1 MISQSDFYKVVIC
14 SHSILKQQRISLD
27 LTQQEVADRAAIP
40 LQSYQQFESGTRD
53 ITRAS
58 FRLACRV
65 FEALDIN
72 PFCFHMGK
80 YAIL

>member
-1 MISQSDFYKVVIC
+1 MNHIDYHEIILQSHK
-14 SHSILKQQRISLD
+14 ILKRQRITLGH
-27 LTQQEVADRAAIP
+27 TEQEVANRACIP
-40 LQSYQQFESGTRD
+40 LQSYQQFENGTRD
-53 ITRAS
+53 IMHAS

>member
-1 MISQSDFYKVVIC
+1 MNHIDYHEIILQPHD
-14 SHSILKQQRISLD
+14 ILKRQRIALG
-27 LTQQEVADRAAIP
+27 LTQQEVANRACIP
-40 LQSYQQFESGTRD
+40 LQSYQQFENGTRD